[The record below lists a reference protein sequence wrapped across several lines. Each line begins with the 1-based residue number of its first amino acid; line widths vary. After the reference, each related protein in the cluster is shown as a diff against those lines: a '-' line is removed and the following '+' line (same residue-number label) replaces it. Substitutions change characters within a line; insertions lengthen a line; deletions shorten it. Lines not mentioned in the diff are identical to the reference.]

1 MSLKGGVLWDMDGVL
16 VDTGQFHF
24 QAWSHV
30 LPDYGLRMSRELFQS
45 TFGMNNA
52 GVVSTLLGR
61 KPEPEFLVEL
71 GERKEQQFRQVV
83 RGHIQPLPGARLWLD
98 RLKAQGAPQAIAS
111 SAPPANI
118 DVIIDELGLRT
129 YFTAIVTGYD
139 MPGKPDPTLFLEA
152 ARRIDV
158 LPERCVVVEDAIAG
172 VEAARRAGMRCIA
185 VTTTNP
191 AQALDGADMVVTGLD
206 ALPPDVFGRLL
217 GEIDV

>member
-1 MSLKGGVLWDMDGVL
+1 MSLQGGVLWDMDGVL

-24 QAWSHV
+24 QAWSQV
-30 LPDYGLRMSRELFQS
+30 LPDYGLHMSYELFQS

-61 KPEPEFLVEL
+61 KPEPAFLVEL

-206 ALPPDVFGRLL
+206 ALPPDVFGRLF